1 MLGLSFNVMPGLR
14 HGDWRSKFIL
24 ISQVLIG
31 AASLLGVI
39 AMITKQPLL
48 LLGWAAVGQGL
59 IVLGVACFVIVA
71 LFSQR
76 TLVSEDFNAGEVIFN
91 EGDPGRDVYV
101 VKSGTVQVL
110 VKGRD
115 GGHELISTLGPGDHF
130 GEMALLR
137 NAPRNATIRTV
148 TPVEVYRMSPNNF
161 AALYTSLPALRE
173 HFQKVMESRLRELD
187 ARRG

>member
-1 MLGLSFNVMPGLR
+1 
-14 HGDWRSKFIL
+14 
-24 ISQVLIG
+24 
-31 AASLLGVI
+31 
-39 AMITKQPLL
+39 MIFK
-48 LLGWAAVGQGL
+48 
-59 IVLGVACFVIVA
+59 
-71 LFSQR
+71 
-76 TLVSEDFNAGEVIFN
+76 
-91 EGDPGRDVYV
+91 EGDQGRDVYV

-110 VKGRD
+110 IKGKD
-115 GGHELISTLGPGDHF
+115 GRPELVNTLGPGDHF

>member
-1 MLGLSFNVMPGLR
+1 MFGYKVMPGLR
-14 HGDWRSKFIL
+14 HGDWRSRLIL

-31 AASLLGVI
+31 VASITGVI
-39 AMITKQPLL
+39 AMVTKQPLL

-59 IVLGVACFVIVA
+59 IILGVACFVIVA

-76 TLVSEDFNAGEVIFN
+76 TLVSEEFGAGEVIFN
-91 EGDPGRDVYV
+91 EGDQGRDVYV

-110 VKGRD
+110 VKGKA
-115 GGHELISTLGPGDHF
+115 GGQELLNTLGPGDHF

>member
-1 MLGLSFNVMPGLR
+1 MPGFKVIHGLR

-24 ISQVLIG
+24 ASQILIG
-31 AASLLGVI
+31 VAALMGLV

-48 LLGWAAVGQGL
+48 LLAWAAVGQGL
-59 IVLGVACFVIVA
+59 ILLGVACFIIVA

-76 TLVSEDFNAGEVIFN
+76 TLVSEEFGAGEIIFDQ
-91 EGDPGRDVYV
+91 GDLGRDVYV

-110 VKGRD
+110 MKDRD
-115 GGHELISTLGPGDHF
+115 GRQELINTLGPGDHF

-173 HFQKVMESRLRELD
+173 HFQKVMETRLRELD
-187 ARRG
+187 SRRG